1 MELQENTLKIKGD
14 VSIVLFD
21 EQGNKKDERQVKN
34 LVVTVGKAWIA
45 SRMLVDAGGTGGVP
59 LMTYMAVGTASTSPA
74 VGDTT
79 LGTEAGRVAL
89 ASASVAST
97 AITYTASFP
106 AGTGTG
112 GLQEAGIFN
121 NSSSGTMLCHTTFP
135 IVNKAAGDTVAI
147 TWTITVS

>member
-1 MELQENTLKIKGD
+1 MELLDNTIKIKGD
-14 VSIVLFD
+14 VNIACFD
-21 EQGNKKDERQVKN
+21 AEGNIKEERQVKN

-45 SRMLVDAGGTGGVP
+45 SRMLVDAAGTGGVP
-59 LMTYMAVGTASTSPA
+59 LMSYMAVGTASTTPA

-89 ASASVAST
+89 ASSSVSGT
-97 AITYTASFP
+97 AITYTATFP

-121 NSSSGTMLCHTTFP
+121 NSSAGTLLCHTTFP
-135 IVNKAAGDTVAI
+135 VVNKASGDTVAI

>member
-1 MELQENTLKIKGD
+1 MELLDNTLKIKGD
-14 VSIVLFD
+14 VEIVLFGAD
-21 EQGNKKDERQVKN
+21 GQKKDARQVKN

-59 LMTYMAVGTASTSPA
+59 LMSYMAVGTSSTTPA

-89 ASASVAST
+89 ASSSVTGT
-97 AITYTASFP
+97 AITYTATFP

-121 NSSSGTMLCHTTFP
+121 ASSSGTLLCHTTFP
-135 IVNKAAGDTVAI
+135 VVNKAAGDTVAI